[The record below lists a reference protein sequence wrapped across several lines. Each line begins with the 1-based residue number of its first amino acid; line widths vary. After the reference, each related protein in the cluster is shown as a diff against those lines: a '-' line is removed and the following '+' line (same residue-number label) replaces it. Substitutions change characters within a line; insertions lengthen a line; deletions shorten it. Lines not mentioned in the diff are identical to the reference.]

1 MLQAEQGHKYAK
13 AAPFCCCMDT
23 KQMDRLT
30 KLLLRKRVPLS
41 TQTAPIWLSSA
52 PSLGKKMK
60 FIFKPYPVFLNTVIA
75 VTAWCAISLSAV
87 AHSESHWTIPSGAQK
102 DTLPPL
108 ASIPLLQK
116 MGTPN
121 PCTMSPPQTPSAV
134 GWLGRDCTIQLP
146 CEGLAVSPT
155 RR

>member
-1 MLQAEQGHKYAK
+1 MLQAEQGYKYAK
-13 AAPFCCCMDT
+13 AAPFRCCMDT

-52 PSLGKKMK
+52 PGLGKKMK
-60 FIFKPYPVFLNTVIA
+60 FIFKPYPIFLNTVIA

-108 ASIPLLQK
+108 ASLPLLQK
-116 MGTPN
+116 MGTAN
-121 PCTMSPPQTPSAV
+121 PCTMSPPQTTSAV
-134 GWLGRDCTIQLP
+134 GWLGRDCTIQSP
-146 CEGLAVSPT
+146 CEGPAVSPT